1 MKVRNGIGKRERER
15 ERESARASK
24 RERERERER
33 ARWRC
38 REKEKR
44 ERSATAPH
52 TRCCGRILSLVL
64 LSASLSA
71 WMRAQLAVCLR
82 KVTCEV
88 PSVRA
93 RTHMYIYIYPRIIH
107 GIGIIPPAG
116 ATKRG
121 RTNLQATRSWQ
132 DMLCMLRAPW
142 NPCICLPRTP
152 CTCRRWAPCN
162 RRCMNSLL
170 WRLLL
175 SFRERICSTVPRL
188 LRHGLELPLEFHGPS
203 YRAAFPNL
211 SCLR

>member
-1 MKVRNGIGKRERER
+1 MKVRNGIGERERASERERER
-15 ERESARASK
+15 ERERARQQA

-121 RTNLQATRSWQ
+121 STDYTSLFDSALTHLHYGDSRQ
-132 DMLCMLRAPW
+132 D
-142 NPCICLPRTP
+142 PRTIYF
-152 CTCRRWAPCN
+152 RRN
-162 RRCMNSLL
+162 
-170 WRLLL
+170 
-175 SFRERICSTVPRL
+175 
-188 LRHGLELPLEFHGPS
+188 
-203 YRAAFPNL
+203 
-211 SCLR
+211 

>member
-15 ERESARASK
+15 ESAREQA
-24 RERERERER
+24 RERERER

-93 RTHMYIYIYPRIIH
+93 RTHMYIYIYILELFMALALFRQRVLRKE
-107 GIGIIPPAG
+107 A
-116 ATKRG
+116 A
-121 RTNLQATRSWQ
+121 RTI
-132 DMLCMLRAPW
+132 RASS
-142 NPCICLPRTP
+142 T
-152 CTCRRWAPCN
+152 
-162 RRCMNSLL
+162 
-170 WRLLL
+170 LL
-175 SFRERICSTVPRL
+175 SHTCTMATAGKIQGRFISVETEVL
-188 LRHGLELPLEFHGPS
+188 L
-203 YRAAFPNL
+203 A
-211 SCLR
+211 